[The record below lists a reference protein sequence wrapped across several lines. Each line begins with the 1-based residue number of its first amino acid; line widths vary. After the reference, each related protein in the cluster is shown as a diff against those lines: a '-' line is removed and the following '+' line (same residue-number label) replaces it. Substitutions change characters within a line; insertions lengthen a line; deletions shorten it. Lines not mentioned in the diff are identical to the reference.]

1 MEKSR
6 FPLVLALTLL
16 CIASPAIAE
25 SGAET
30 AADFRAMTLDGKEI
44 VLSADFRGKLI
55 LMDFWATWCVPCM
68 EEVPGLV
75 AAYKQFSNRGVAF
88 LGVTLDSPPNKKEV
102 LRVMKEQGMVWP
114 QIFDDDSD
122 VGGQKITAAYKVEG
136 IPAPFLINGDTGEI
150 LARDS
155 MLRGARL
162 VKTLETALK
171 NR

>member
-1 MEKSR
+1 MEKAR
-6 FPLVLALTLL
+6 FPLVVALALL
-16 CIASPAIAE
+16 CFAAPVVAQ
-25 SGAET
+25 SGIEY
-30 AADFRAMTLDGKEI
+30 AADFRAETLDGKEI

-55 LMDFWATWCVPCM
+55 LMDLWATWCEPCM

-75 AAYKQFSNRGVAF
+75 AAYKQFANRGIVF
-88 LGVTLDSPPNKKEV
+88 LGVTLDSPTNKKEV

-122 VGGQKITAAYKVEG
+122 VNGKKITEAYGVEG

-155 MLRGARL
+155 QLRGTRL
-162 VKTLETALK
+162 LKTLETALK

>member
-1 MEKSR
+1 
-6 FPLVLALTLL
+6 ALL
-16 CIASPAIAE
+16 CVASPAIAE

-75 AAYKQFSNRGVAF
+75 AAYKQFANRGVAF
-88 LGVTLDSPPNKKEV
+88 LGVTLDSPPNRKEV

-122 VGGQKITAAYKVEG
+122 VGGQKITVAYKVEG

-150 LARDS
+150 IARDS
-155 MLRGARL
+155 MLRGSRL
-162 VKTLETALK
+162 QKTLETALK